1 LIPHQEQKMA
11 LGALDGLQIDPADDL
26 GPRNPIVRHNL
37 HDAIVSRVRDMVI
50 EGTLSPGTRIHE
62 GNLGQD
68 LGVSRT
74 PLREALKY
82 LASEGLLELAP
93 GRGAVVRS
101 FSAKNVEDSLI
112 VLASLEDLAGR
123 LACVHASDDQIRDIR
138 RIHDEMMQRYAVR
151 DRLSYF
157 KLNQSIHSAILKIAG
172 NEPLADV
179 HGVLQA
185 RLRRIRYV
193 GNESP
198 EKWAAA
204 VADHEDMITALEAR
218 DGERLAKVLT
228 DHMQNTWQRVR
239 DSI

>member
-1 LIPHQEQKMA
+1 M
-11 LGALDGLQIDPADDL
+11 DL
-26 GPRNPIVRHNL
+26 GPLDGTQVNSTEDPGPRRPIVRHNL
-37 HDAIVSRVRDMVI
+37 HDAIVSRVRDMI
-50 EGTLSPGTRIHE
+50 IDGTLSPGMRIHE

-74 PLREALKY
+74 PLREALKF
-82 LASEGLLELAP
+82 LASEGLVELAP

-101 FSAKNVEDSLI
+101 FSAKDVEDSLI

-123 LACVHASDDQIRDIR
+123 LACVHASDEQIREIR
-138 RIHDEMMQRYAVR
+138 RIHDEMMQRYALR
-151 DRLSYF
+151 ERLSYF
-157 KLNQSIHSAILKIAG
+157 KLNQSIHSAILKASG
-172 NEPLADV
+172 NEPLAGI

-204 VADHEDMITALEAR
+204 VADHEDMIIALEAR
-218 DGERLAKVLT
+218 DGGRLAKVLT
-228 DHMQNTWQRVR
+228 RHMQNTWRRVR

>member
-1 LIPHQEQKMA
+1 MDLQ
-11 LGALDGLQIDPADDL
+11 ALDGPQIETGDGF
-26 GPRNPIVRHNL
+26 GPRKPIVRHNL
-37 HDAIVSRVRDMVI
+37 HDAIVSRVRDMII
-50 EGTLSPGTRIHE
+50 EGTLAPGTRIHE
-62 GNLGQD
+62 GRLGQE

-101 FSAKNVEDSLI
+101 FSAKDVEDSLI
-112 VLASLEDLAGR
+112 VLASLENLAGR
-123 LACVHASDDQIRDIR
+123 LACLHAPDTAIRAIR
-138 RIHDEMMQRYAVR
+138 RMHDEMMQRYAVR

-157 KLNQSIHSAILKIAG
+157 KLNQSIHSAILKASA
-172 NEPLADV
+172 NDPLADV

-204 VADHEDMITALEAR
+204 VADHEIMITALEAR
-218 DGERLAKVLT
+218 DGERLAKVLSE
-228 DHMQNTWQRVR
+228 HMQNTWDRVR

>member
-1 LIPHQEQKMA
+1 VQLP
-11 LGALDGLQIDPADDL
+11 LT
-26 GPRNPIVRHNL
+26 RPIIRHNL
-37 HDAIVSRVRDMVI
+37 HDAIVSRVRDMII
-50 EGTLSPGTRIHE
+50 EGTLAPSTRVHE
-62 GNLGQD
+62 GRLGQE

-82 LASEGLLELAP
+82 LASEGLLELSP
-93 GRGAVVRS
+93 GRGAVVRK
-101 FSAKNVEDSLI
+101 FSPKAVQDSLL
-112 VLASLEDLAGR
+112 VLANLESLAGM
-123 LACVHASDDQIRDIR
+123 LACAHAPDEDIR
-138 RIHDEMMQRYAVR
+138 NVRRMHDEMMQRYQER

-157 KLNQSIHSAILKIAG
+157 KLNQGIHSAILKASG

-179 HGVLQA
+179 HGSLQA

-204 VADHEDMITALEAR
+204 VNDHQEMIEALEAR
-218 DGERLAKVLT
+218 DGPRLAQSLAA
-228 DHMQNTWQRVR
+228 HMQNTWDRVR

>member
-1 LIPHQEQKMA
+1 MDLQ
-11 LGALDGLQIDPADDL
+11 ALDGPRIDPADEL
-26 GPRNPIVRHNL
+26 GERKPIVRHNL
-37 HDAIVSRVRDMVI
+37 HDAIVSRVRDMII
-50 EGTLSPGTRIHE
+50 EGTLAPGTRIHE
-62 GNLGQD
+62 GHLGQE

-101 FSAKNVEDSLI
+101 FSSKDVEDSLI
-112 VLASLEDLAGR
+112 VLANLESLAGQ
-123 LACVHASDDQIRDIR
+123 LACLHASDEAIRDIR
-138 RIHDEMMQRYAVR
+138 RMHDEMMQRYAVR

-157 KLNQSIHSAILKIAG
+157 KLNQSIHSAILKASG
-172 NEPLADV
+172 NDPLADV

-204 VADHEDMITALEAR
+204 VADHEDMIAALETR
-218 DGERLAKVLT
+218 DGERLAHVLT
-228 DHMQNTWQRVR
+228 NHMQSTWDRVR

>member
-1 LIPHQEQKMA
+1 MDLQ
-11 LGALDGLQIDPADDL
+11 ALDGSQIDGTDDL
-26 GPRNPIVRHNL
+26 GQRKPIVRHNL
-37 HDAIVSRVRDMVI
+37 HDAIVSRIRDMII
-50 EGTLSPGTRIHE
+50 EGTLAPGSRIHE
-62 GNLGQD
+62 GHLGQD

-82 LASEGLLELAP
+82 LASEGLLELSP
-93 GRGAVVRS
+93 GRGAGVRS
-101 FSAKNVEDSLI
+101 FSVEDVGDRLV
-112 VLASLEDLAGR
+112 VLASLGELAARFSCVYALVDQMLEIR
-123 LACVHASDDQIRDIR
+123 L
-138 RIHDEMMQRYAVR
+138 IHDEMMQRYALR

-157 KLNQSIHSAILKIAG
+157 KLNQSIHSAILKASG
-172 NEPLADV
+172 NEPLAGV

-204 VADHEDMITALEAR
+204 VADHQDMISALEAR

-228 DHMQNTWQRVR
+228 NHMQNTWHRVG